1 LTLLNSLSLF
11 PIIAGLLH
19 SSFPKHADAS
29 GDYEQSEQQGWNMK
43 VGIVGFAGSGK
54 TTVFNTLTG
63 LSAEVGGYGA
73 RDKVNL
79 GVIKVPD
86 ARIEK
91 LAEIYNPRK
100 KVYAEINFV
109 DFAGPEGG
117 ADRAGASSLDAKLV
131 PQMREAEALVQVV
144 RGFDNAAL
152 NLPVDAARDVQN
164 FESELI
170 LADLVLV
177 ENRLNRFKK
186 EKADPREK
194 EVIERCFAQLESE
207 RPLRELDLTAEDQ
220 RFLLGFRF
228 LSQKPVMLLY
238 NVGEDR
244 IAAGPPNALTEL
256 AQKKDLK
263 LITMCGQA
271 EMEIAQL
278 EAEEQQAFLDD
289 LGIKEP
295 ARERFIKSAY
305 SMLDLISF
313 LTAGEDECRA
323 WTIKRGTNAQ
333 KAAGKIHSDIE
344 RGFIRAEV
352 VAFDDLVAY
361 GSEGKCRE
369 QGKLRLEGK
378 EYTVADGDIINFRFN
393 V

>member
-1 LTLLNSLSLF
+1 
-11 PIIAGLLH
+11 
-19 SSFPKHADAS
+19 
-29 GDYEQSEQQGWNMK
+29 MK

-63 LSAEVGGYGA
+63 LSAEVGSYGA
-73 RDKVNL
+73 RDRVNL

-86 ARIEK
+86 SRIEK
-91 LAEIYNPRK
+91 LSDIYNPKK
-100 KVYAEINFV
+100 KVLAEINFV

-117 ADRAGASSLDAKLV
+117 DKVSGSSLDTKLV

-144 RGFDNAAL
+144 RGFENPSL
-152 NLPVDAARDVQN
+152 NLAVDPARDAQN

-177 ENRLNRFKK
+177 ENRLTRFKK

-194 EVIERCFAQLESE
+194 EVIERCFSQLEAE
-207 RPLRELDLTAEDQ
+207 KPLRELDLSAEDQ
-220 RFLLGFRF
+220 KFLLGYRF

-244 IAAGPPNALTEL
+244 IAAEIPSALKEL
-256 AQKKDLK
+256 ATNKNLE

-278 EAEEQQAFLDD
+278 EPEEQQAFLDD
-289 LGIKEP
+289 MGIKEP

-305 SMLDLISF
+305 AMLDLISF

-323 WTIKRGTNAQ
+323 WTIRRGTNAQ

-352 VAFDDLVAY
+352 VAFDDLIAC
-361 GSEGKCRE
+361 GSEAKCRE

-378 EYTVADGDIINFRFN
+378 EYPVADGDIINFRFN

>member
-1 LTLLNSLSLF
+1 
-11 PIIAGLLH
+11 
-19 SSFPKHADAS
+19 
-29 GDYEQSEQQGWNMK
+29 MK

-152 NLPVDAARDVQN
+152 NLAVDPVRDVQN

-207 RPLRELDLTAEDQ
+207 KPLRELDLSAEDQ

-244 IAAGPPNALTEL
+244 IAAGAPAPLTQL

-352 VAFDDLVAY
+352 VAFDDLIAC
-361 GSEGKCRE
+361 GSEAKCRE

-378 EYTVADGDIINFRFN
+378 EYTVSDGDIINFRFN